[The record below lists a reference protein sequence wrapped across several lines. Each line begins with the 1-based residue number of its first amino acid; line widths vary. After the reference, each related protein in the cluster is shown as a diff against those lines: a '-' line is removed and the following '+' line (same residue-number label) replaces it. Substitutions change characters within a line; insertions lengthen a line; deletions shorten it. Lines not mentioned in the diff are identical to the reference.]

1 MSYTPGPPPS
11 IGQKL
16 KYLRT
21 HYTEY
26 TQEEVADLLDI
37 PRQTYGRY
45 ESDYRNPKH
54 DQIIEFAKF
63 YGISSFFFCDNDF
76 SYIQTETSGDVLALI
91 IENIKL
97 GVLVLH
103 GEPESDGTNRFIDG
117 TSYITLN
124 KIFTNSGILEI
135 AKRSNKE
142 TTNKLIL
149 KGQSICITDGH
160 IEHALLS
167 WHHAWQDTAFDR
179 AWRWEVDFCKSIP
192 SFNESTRE

>member
-1 MSYTPGPPPS
+1 MSYTPSPPPT

-54 DQIIEFAKF
+54 DQIIKFAKF
-63 YGISSFFFCDNDF
+63 YGISSFFLCDNDF
-76 SYIQTETSGDVLALI
+76 SYIRAETTGDVLALI

-97 GVLVLH
+97 GILVLH
-103 GEPESDGTNRFIDG
+103 GELESDDVNRFIDG

-124 KIFTNSGILEI
+124 KAFSNSGVFEI
-135 AKRSNKE
+135 AKRSQEKA
-142 TTNKLIL
+142 KDALAL
-149 KGQSICITDGH
+149 KDQSIYITDEH
-160 IEHALLS
+160 IEHNLLS
-167 WHHAWQDTAFDR
+167 WHHAWQDNAFDR
-179 AWRWEVDFCKSIP
+179 EWRWEVDFCKSIP
-192 SFNESTRE
+192 SFNESTKE